1 MSFDIVKVGEDIK
14 MELLSSKVKLPDN
27 YSIEN
32 AMKAAY
38 LILKETVDRN
48 KKPVLEVCSQESIH
62 TSLLDMAVQ
71 GLNPLKDQCYFIAY
85 GSKLVCMRSY
95 MGGQMVAKRVD
106 GRIKDIRSEVIYDGD
121 TFTFTII
128 NGQKTIKDH
137 QQALN
142 NIKPDR
148 IIGGYAIAVGDKES
162 VIATDIMTID
172 EIKSSWRQ
180 SQMRIVDDNGNI
192 SKNSTHDKF
201 TAEMAKRTVI
211 NRLCKRII
219 NTSDDMELLHSAR
232 NTEEEKAL
240 DYAVEAEIHQ
250 NANQKVID
258 FKPDVDSDKAA
269 EIAMATKQHAKV
281 IFDLSGQLGQKE
293 SMLENV
299 SGFFGRQIEKLSQLT
314 EKEAES
320 YIDVLENQ
328 ITTVK
333 ENQPSWG

>member
-14 MELLSSKVKLPDN
+14 MELQSAKVKLPDN

-48 KKPVLEVCSQESIH
+48 KKPVLEACSLESIH
-62 TSLLDMAVQ
+62 TSLLNMAVQ

-106 GRIKDIRSEVIYDGD
+106 NRIKDIRAEIIYDGD
-121 TFTFTII
+121 KFSFSIV
-128 NGQKTIKDH
+128 NGQKMIKEH
-137 QQALN
+137 HQALG

-148 IIGGYAIAVGDKES
+148 ITGGYAMAIGSNEVI
-162 VIATDIMTID
+162 IATDIMTID
-172 EIKSSWRQ
+172 EIKSSWKQ
-180 SQMRIVDDNGNI
+180 SQMRIVDDNGI
-192 SKNSTHDKF
+192 VSKGSTHDKF
-201 TAEMAKRTVI
+201 SAEMAKRTVI

-219 NTSDDMELLHSAR
+219 NTSDDMELLNSAR
-232 NTEEEKAL
+232 STEEERAL
-240 DYAVEAEIHQ
+240 EYSVEAEISH

-258 FKPDVDSDKAA
+258 FKSDEKSDKPA
-269 EIAMATKQHAKV
+269 EVAMATKQHAKV
-281 IFDLSGQLGQKE
+281 IYDLSLQLGQKE
-293 SMLENV
+293 SMLDNV
-299 SGFFGRQIEKLSQLT
+299 SGFTGRQIEKLSQLT

-320 YIDVLENQ
+320 YIDAIENQ

-333 ENQPSWG
+333 EDQPSWG